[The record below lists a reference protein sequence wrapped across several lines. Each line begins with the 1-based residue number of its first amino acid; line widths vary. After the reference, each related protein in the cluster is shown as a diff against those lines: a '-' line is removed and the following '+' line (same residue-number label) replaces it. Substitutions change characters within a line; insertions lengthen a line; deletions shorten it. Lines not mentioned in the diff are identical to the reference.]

1 MNKVN
6 LKYYVGIIAIFLVD
20 SLHVLYFS
28 NNDKFDVYLYYN
40 HERYLTNILYDI
52 SNLFKFS
59 LLTYW
64 LISVNRKIFTP
75 LFITS
80 LFIWISYF
88 FFYNQKSSLL
98 IMPIYLILLFIYNKN
113 MFKK

>member
-1 MNKVN
+1 MNKN
-6 LKYYVGIIAIFLVD
+6 SLKYYLGLILIFIIDA
-20 SLHVLYFS
+20 LHVLYFS
-28 NNDKFDVYLYYN
+28 NNDMYDVYLYYN
-40 HERYLTNILYDI
+40 HERYLTNILCDI

-88 FFYNQKSSLL
+88 FFYNQKSSLF
-98 IMPIYLILLFIYNKN
+98 IIPIYLITYFIYNRKTFN
-113 MFKK
+113 V